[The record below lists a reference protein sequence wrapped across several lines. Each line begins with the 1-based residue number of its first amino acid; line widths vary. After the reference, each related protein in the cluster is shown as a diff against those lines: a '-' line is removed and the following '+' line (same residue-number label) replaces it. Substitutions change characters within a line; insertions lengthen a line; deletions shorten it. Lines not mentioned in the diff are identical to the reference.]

1 MWREAIEEIDITV
14 EVKSGSE
21 KGMGKRGEGKDS
33 KEEMGLKSAE
43 VCKDIRDV
51 TGKGDS
57 LGKM

>member
-1 MWREAIEEIDITV
+1 MIEEIDIKV

-21 KGMGKRGEGKDS
+21 KGMGKRGEGKDC

-43 VCKDIRDV
+43 VYKDIRDV

-57 LGKM
+57 PGKM